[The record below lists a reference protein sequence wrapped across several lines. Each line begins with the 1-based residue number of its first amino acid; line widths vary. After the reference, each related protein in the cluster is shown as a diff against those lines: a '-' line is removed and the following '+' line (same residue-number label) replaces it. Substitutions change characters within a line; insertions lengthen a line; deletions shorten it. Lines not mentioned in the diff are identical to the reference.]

1 MLYTSL
7 TSYVAALKRVSEMNA
22 RYFIANSHFR
32 DYENKN
38 VGFGHWFPISLT
50 HEPFKLPRP
59 VFLSGEPRNK
69 DQNKKL
75 CVWSIK
81 DLRKAVKNMK
91 TVDPGK

>member
-1 MLYTSL
+1 MLSASL
-7 TSYVAALKRVSEMNA
+7 TSDVAALKRVSEMNA

-32 DYENKN
+32 DFDNKD

-50 HEPFKLPRP
+50 HEPFRLPRP

-81 DLRKAVKNMK
+81 DLRKAVKKMK
-91 TVDPGK
+91 TVDRPK